1 VITQPVVSSSKAATA
16 ASLAKY
22 AKVSVPS
29 GAKVGVKVLPSSAK
43 YCKVVGT
50 SVKGIKNGV
59 CKVTLTVTPKKKGST
74 VSKTV
79 VLKIS

>member
-1 VITQPVVSSSKAATA
+1 
-16 ASLAKY
+16 
-22 AKVSVPS
+22 
-29 GAKVGVKVLPSSAK
+29 
-43 YCKVVGT
+43 VVGT

-59 CKVTLTVTPKKKGST
+59 CKVTLTVTPKKGST

>member
-50 SVKGIKNGV
+50 SVKGIKKGV
-59 CKVTLTVTPKKKGST
+59 CKVTLTVTPKKGSK